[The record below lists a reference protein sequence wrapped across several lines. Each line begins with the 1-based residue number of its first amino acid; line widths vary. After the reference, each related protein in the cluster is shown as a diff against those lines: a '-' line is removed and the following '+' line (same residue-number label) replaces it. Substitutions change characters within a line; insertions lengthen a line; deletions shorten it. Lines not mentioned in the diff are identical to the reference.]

1 MEIESSLTPKTAAYS
16 KVAGVILA
24 GGNAT
29 RMGGESKGLISI
41 VGPPIIRVTASVLS
55 RVFHEVWIVT
65 NSPEEHAF
73 MGLSMTQDV
82 YARCGSLGGIHAGL
96 TACRA
101 PYVFIIG
108 CDMPFPSEAA
118 VRLTV
123 SFVSETRDVVIPR
136 IGGHLEP
143 LHAIYSKRCLPHIE
157 SLIRRSNFKILNLF
171 PQVHVYEI
179 PESEFTRVDP
189 LLRFTIN
196 VNTPEDVRKA
206 RLLAAD
212 DAKVTP

>member
-1 MEIESSLTPKTAAYS
+1 M
-16 KVAGVILA
+16 AGVILA

-41 VGPPIIRVTASVLS
+41 VGLPIIQVAASVLK

-65 NSPEEHAF
+65 NNPDEHAF
-73 MGLSMTQDV
+73 LGLPMTQDV
-82 YARCGSLGGIHAGL
+82 HRKCGSLGGLHAGL
-96 TACRA
+96 AACPA
-101 PYVFIIG
+101 PHAFVMG

-118 VRLTV
+118 IRLTA
-123 SFVSETRDVVIPR
+123 SYASEARDVIIPR

-143 LHAIYSKRCLPHIE
+143 LHAVYSKRCLPYVE
-157 SLIRRSNFKILNLF
+157 ALIHQSEFKILKLF
-171 PQVHVYEI
+171 HQIHLYEI
-179 PESEFTRVDP
+179 PEAEFTRVDP

-206 RLLAAD
+206 RLLAAED
-212 DAKVTP
+212 VKVTP